1 MRNIIKLSC
10 GYVSDIVGCSK
21 AVQHLFYSNHLTGYE
36 YHFAIHLCILDQNTH
51 LHSCITQKLKNI
63 FVLWEKTEIFERGL
77 MALEMKRD
85 DTSGQEL
92 RWQGRVV

>member
-1 MRNIIKLSC
+1 MYTEPK
-10 GYVSDIVGCSK
+10 
-21 AVQHLFYSNHLTGYE
+21 YSPSQLYYPEAEERFCALEERG
-36 YHFAIHLCILDQNTH
+36 
-51 LHSCITQKLKNI
+51 
-63 FVLWEKTEIFERGL
+63 TEIYERGL